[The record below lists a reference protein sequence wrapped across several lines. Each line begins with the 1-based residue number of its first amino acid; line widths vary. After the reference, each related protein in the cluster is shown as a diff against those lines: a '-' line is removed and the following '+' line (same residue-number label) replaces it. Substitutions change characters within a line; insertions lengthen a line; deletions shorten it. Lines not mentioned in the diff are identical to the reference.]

1 MRRRR
6 CRSVRQCRGP
16 GEPCSWAPSHEMNN
30 NTRAALLAL
39 AEALAADPAGCRELN
54 VYGHLPDHLAD
65 AVGDLDHTDNPP
77 D

>member
-1 MRRRR
+1 MAP
-6 CRSVRQCRGP
+6 RSNRT
-16 GEPCSWAPSHEMNN
+16 MNN

-65 AVGDLDHTDNPP
+65 AVGDLEMEQDGAAG
-77 D
+77 